1 MRRRGDWRRGVV
13 SFRARAVACGPIQ
26 RVRAAPHQLPNY
38 LYGPFRSFLANVR
51 DLTLVKISELCLIIV
66 VLDSAAS
73 HSNTKR
79 MRVAVLAVAGLI
91 SCAAAFAL
99 IPARSNCSSKLAA

>member
-1 MRRRGDWRRGVV
+1 MLL
-13 SFRARAVACGPIQ
+13 S
-26 RVRAAPHQLPNY
+26 RAAAADARSRVARSSGYERPLIGSR
-38 LYGPFRSFLANVR
+38 LTSGASSGFRANVR

-99 IPARSNCSSKLAA
+99 APASRSNSSSKLAV